1 MTDPTP
7 PAVPEPVVP
16 VAATPAEPVTP
27 QPYTAPAT
35 NYAPAKP
42 WNVLSIVSLVAGVLG
57 GFGLVAVI
65 TGHIALSQIKKTGE
79 QGKVL
84 AIIGL
89 ILGYLAI
96 LGFIIFIIVWIGIIA
111 AASVSGGYN

>member
-1 MTDPTP
+1 MTDPTT
-7 PAVPEPVVP
+7 PAVPEPVEP
-16 VAATPAEPVTP
+16 AAAPPVTS
-27 QPYTAPAT
+27 QPYTAPPT
-35 NYAPAKP
+35 NYAPAAP
-42 WNVLSIVSLVAGVLG
+42 WNVLSIVSLVAGILG

-89 ILGYLAI
+89 VLGYIGI
-96 LGFIIFIIVWIGIIA
+96 LVGLIFIIVWIGIFA
-111 AASVSGGYN
+111 AAGMSGSYN